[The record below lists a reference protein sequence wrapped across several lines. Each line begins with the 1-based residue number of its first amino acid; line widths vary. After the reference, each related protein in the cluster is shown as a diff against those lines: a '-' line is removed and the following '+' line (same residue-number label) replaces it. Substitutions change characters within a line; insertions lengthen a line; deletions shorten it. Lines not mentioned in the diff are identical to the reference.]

1 MTFKEVIYALFV
13 GKQIECKLKS
23 QPDGWYLLRTDSGH
37 ELRISNNTISEKR
50 NNINRSNE
58 Q

>member
-23 QPDGWYLLRTDSGH
+23 QPDGWYLLKLDNGH
-37 ELRISNNTISEKR
+37 ELYRFDDYDFREKK
-50 NNINRSNE
+50 
-58 Q
+58 